1 MLTHRPSGIPNWGLT
16 PIRNLGL
23 LALAALV
30 LLTAVGC
37 TETVATQARP
47 ALADLEAPLQ
57 RIAVAPFA
65 VSPLLRQEEGG
76 MESRVAAQLVSRY
89 VTEALG
95 ARGVEVIAPDDV
107 TATLADAGA
116 SQPAPLVLA
125 AKRGADAVVTGEVTR
140 WEEREGEAYGTF
152 HAAAVGFRVTLRSA
166 PSGRVLWSAEF
177 DERQQPLGENVLRAG
192 QYPGAG
198 TRWLTAEELARWGAQ
213 ETVGALPL
221 GPKARV
227 R

>member
-1 MLTHRPSGIPNWGLT
+1 MT
-16 PIRNLGL
+16 PIRNSLALVARVALSL
-23 LALAALV
+23 LAA
-30 LLTAVGC
+30 GC

-47 ALADLEAPLQ
+47 ALAELEAPLR
-57 RIAVAPFA
+57 RIAVMPFA
-65 VSPLLRQEEGG
+65 ASPLLRQEAGG
-76 MESRVAAQLVSRY
+76 AAPRDAAQLVSRY

-95 ARGVEVIAPDDV
+95 ARGVEVVAPDDV
-107 TATLADAGA
+107 VATLAEADA
-116 SQPAPLVLA
+116 SRPATAVLA
-125 AKRGADAVVTGEVTR
+125 EKRGADAVVTGEVTR
-140 WEEREGEAYGTF
+140 WDEREGEAYGTF
-152 HAAAVGFRVTLRSA
+152 HAAAVGFRVTLKSA
-166 PSGRVLWSAEF
+166 PGGRVLWSAEF

-198 TRWLTAEELARWGAQ
+198 TRWLSAEELAQWGAQ